1 MVVDRS
7 PLHSLPS
14 IPQAFLKRRNH
25 PPITDLGRPLVAL
38 LVHPTAQDHRQ
49 VTNLLL
55 GKGGVPG
62 SPRTH
67 TPLVLAQTQEA
78 RAYEG
83 PCPSDVTASAHPLAH
98 PWPPPLPRLSPPPSY
113 SPRVGVQ
120 SPSMKDPL
128 PQGRDPTA
136 GVGACTSQTPLSL
149 LYGVCPKEGTMGQ
162 APQGPGPP
170 PVDPGASGGEGGA
183 DTSLPPYSSSIVPR
197 PTLAPAGSLP
207 CTTGFSTALLGL
219 KGQPRAAP
227 PSHQDS
233 PRPGAPVLLLGCRH

>member
-1 MVVDRS
+1 MDRS
-7 PLHSLPS
+7 PLRSLPS
-14 IPQAFLKRRNH
+14 MPQALLKRRNH
-25 PPITDLGRPLVAL
+25 PPITDLGRPRVAL
-38 LVHPTAQDHRQ
+38 LVHPATQDHRQ

-67 TPLVLAQTQEA
+67 TPLVLPQTQEA

-113 SPRVGVQ
+113 SPRVRVQ

-128 PQGRDPTA
+128 PQGRNPMA
-136 GVGACTSQTPLSL
+136 GGGGGAPAKHLYPS
-149 LYGVCPKEGTMGQ
+149 LYGVCPKEGTVGQ

-170 PVDPGASGGEGGA
+170 PVDPGASGG
-183 DTSLPPYSSSIVPR
+183 
-197 PTLAPAGSLP
+197 
-207 CTTGFSTALLGL
+207 
-219 KGQPRAAP
+219 
-227 PSHQDS
+227 
-233 PRPGAPVLLLGCRH
+233 